1 MAQVDPVRAANTR
14 EWLLRAEEDLAA
26 AERLLCSS
34 SPLVRTALFHCQ
46 QAAEKAFKAFL
57 TWHDVPFRRVHILE
71 ELGEASVRADPS
83 LAPVVARAV
92 PLSVYAVRFRYPG
105 APYQPT
111 LEEAQAAYD
120 LAREVV
126 NAILSRLPQ
135 EARP

>member
-26 AERLLCSS
+26 AEQLLSG
-34 SPLVRTALFHCQ
+34 SPSLVRTALFHCQ
-46 QAAEKAFKAFL
+46 QAVEKAFKALL
-57 TWHDVPFRRVHILE
+57 TWNDVPFRRVHMLE
-71 ELGEASVRADPS
+71 EIGEACVRTDPT
-83 LAPVVARAV
+83 LAPMVARAT

-105 APYQPT
+105 APYEPT
-111 LEEAQAAYD
+111 LEEAQAAHG

-126 NAILSRLPQ
+126 EAVVTRLPA